1 MPSREVSHKHW
12 SDQQTKGVAGLALLS
27 LFAYLLTAEL
37 PFLWAILLG
46 AGQTAGLVLAAT
58 TATCCY
64 YTLHSSFLVPG
75 SGDIC
80 SLCQLPQLADSH
92 HCPICQ
98 TCVPAYSHHSEWLS
112 SCIGA
117 ANALSYIGCL
127 VGLAL
132 AANCQAGS
140 MIGLLAVMINEQEVA
155 VRINEKYSLRDG
167 GYLFQLTL
175 FFSLLVSCCL
185 VISSC
190 LHICL
195 HISKGAVRLRS
206 QRLRMRRI
214 HPTDPL
220 QHRSNEESYDT
231 VNMTCKAAECV
242 IPNSNGLG

>member
-1 MPSREVSHKHW
+1 M
-12 SDQQTKGVAGLALLS
+12 KGVTGLALLS
-27 LFAYLLTAEL
+27 LFSYLLAAEL

-46 AGQTAGLVLAAT
+46 AGQAAGLVLAAT

-64 YTLHSSFLVPG
+64 YTLHSSFQVPG

-80 SLCQLPQLADSH
+80 SLCQLPQLEDSH

-112 SCIGA
+112 CCIGA
-117 ANALSYIGCL
+117 ANAFSYVGCL

-140 MIGLLAVMINEQEVA
+140 MICLLMVMLNEKEFA

-167 GYLFQLTL
+167 GYLFQLAL

-185 VISSC
+185 IISSC
-190 LHICL
+190 LRICL
-195 HISKGAVRLRS
+195 HISKTAVRLRS

-214 HPTDPL
+214 HPIEKLSELHKP
-220 QHRSNEESYDT
+220 QEESYDT

-242 IPNSNGLG
+242 IPSSNRLG